1 VKILSIRGE
10 NLASLHGP
18 FAIDFEEEPLGRAG
32 LFAIT
37 GPTGAGKSTLLDAIC
52 LALYGTTPRLR
63 SIGGRGHA
71 VGGGAAEERLTSND
85 PASLL
90 RKGTAAGCAE
100 VVFVGRDGARY
111 RARWSVRR
119 ARDRVE
125 GRLQAPQVELWG
137 EETGEAIGR
146 TRTEVHQEIEARVG
160 LSYEQFCRSVLLA
173 QGEFS
178 RFLLANEK
186 ERAEL
191 LERVTGTEI
200 YRHISVAAHE
210 RLREAREAVAGVEA
224 ELRGVRILTE
234 EERAALE
241 ADRDRLAVEL
251 ERVRGALLQA
261 QRAEAWYETLG
272 GLRAEAAQA
281 TADLE
286 RVRLAWEEGA
296 GLRKRLAAVELVQPL
311 RQLIEGVLQAS
322 HAEATAEAQLAAA
335 TEAEKTAAGQGEEAK
350 AAMEE
355 AAAKHRKAAER
366 LEAAAPSIA
375 RARSLDQAL
384 ETARRDAQRTSA
396 AAREARERVAKQRE
410 ASRVLREAIAAQ
422 EQTLQEAEAWLEGNE
437 RLQPLAA
444 QWERWQALLLRVVKL
459 RRGKGAAEAQAAA
472 LAGQALQLRERLLAA
487 EGQVEGAKEK
497 LAAAEARAAELRD
510 RAAKSPRLELRERR
524 EALDRFERQVREL
537 EQLASNA
544 SRARQEAARSRGR
557 AATAATAIQKA
568 QQRQAE
574 GEGKR
579 ALLVEQLEGA
589 EAARRKAHEALG
601 HSEQRA
607 LLREGEACPLCGSC
621 AHPWAEK
628 NVAIATR
635 LQEREAQVDA
645 LRRQLLVAEKERAD
659 AEAQAAAAEQAQI
672 EAEREAAEW
681 DQALA
686 SSEASWQR
694 LRPALDRRLSEVRGQ
709 LVATGDEGAAGATI
723 PDRAAEEDAGERL
736 QGLLRSAAGAQRRS
750 REKEEAADRLEQ
762 EVGEARRQVE
772 ELRRSKEQLEGAV
785 RALEKELAGL
795 STEEKE
801 QRLRAETAR
810 EEERASFAQVAPLLE
825 GLGDDSEAFGGD
837 PEASLEA
844 LDAAVQGWRR
854 KDEGR
859 REAKER
865 LAVLQPRLDAAATL
879 LEEQQGL
886 AEAAARQAK
895 EAAEALEELTTQRS
909 ELLGGETADA
919 FEARLRADVRQAAVG
934 LEAAR
939 EALGLAAEAGARA
952 TALRESCEGAL
963 SMAKAS
969 HLQAREARD
978 RALAEAEVDLEE
990 AQARLAHPQ
999 EELARWRRELLE
1011 LDKAQETAKA
1021 LWEVREGA
1029 LRAHEEGSR
1038 PALDEA
1044 AARAAQQE
1052 LLAPC
1057 AQAEE
1062 AFHDARNA
1070 LRGDDEARL
1079 QSASILPRLEAKQ
1092 KEAQK
1097 WAALHELIG
1106 SASGDKFQLFAQSMT
1121 LEVLLAHANV
1131 HLEELAPRYR
1141 LERVP
1146 GEDLQLQVVD
1156 RDMGDEIR
1164 AANSLSGGETFLVS
1178 LALAL
1183 GLSGLSANTRVE
1195 SLFVDEGFGSL
1206 DPQTLDVALASLDAL
1221 QASGRKVGVISHV
1234 EGMAERIGV
1243 QIQVQPQG
1251 SGRSSVQVVRA

>member
-1 VKILSIRGE
+1 MKILSIRGE

-125 GRLQAPQVELWG
+125 GRLQAPQVELWD

-261 QRAEAWYETLG
+261 QRAVAWYETLG

-311 RQLIEGVLQAS
+311 RQVIEGVLQAS
-322 HAEATAEAQLAAA
+322 NAEATAEARLAAA
-335 TEAEKTAAGQGEEAK
+335 TEAEKTAAGEGEATNV
-350 AAMEE
+350 AMEE
-355 AAAKHRKAAER
+355 AAAKHRKAVEC

-375 RARSLDQAL
+375 RARTLDQAL
-384 ETARRDAQRTSA
+384 ETARRDAQRTA
-396 AAREARERVAKQRE
+396 AVAKDAGGRVAKQQE
-410 ASRVLREAIAAQ
+410 ASRLLREAIAAQ

-444 QWERWQALLLRVVKL
+444 QWERWQALLLRVVEL
-459 RRGKGAAEAQAAA
+459 RHGKGAAEARAAA
-472 LAGQALQLRERLLAA
+472 LAGQALQLGERLLAA

-497 LAAAEARAAELRD
+497 LAAAEARAAELGD

-537 EQLASNA
+537 EQVASNA
-544 SRARQEAARSRGR
+544 SRARQEAARLRGR
-557 AATAATAIQKA
+557 GASAATAVQKA

-601 HSEQRA
+601 HSQQRA

-659 AEAQAAAAEQAQI
+659 AEAQAAAAKQAHI

-694 LRPALDRRLSEVRGQ
+694 LRPALDRRLTEVRGQ
-709 LVATGDEGAAGATI
+709 LVAAGDEAAAGATI
-723 PDRAAEEDAGERL
+723 PEGAAEEDAGERL
-736 QGLLRSAAGAQRRS
+736 QGLLRSVAGAQRRS
-750 REKEEAADRLEQ
+750 REEEEAADRLEQ

-772 ELRRSKEQLEGAV
+772 ELRRGKEQLEGVV

-795 STEEKE
+795 SIEEKE
-801 QRLRAETAR
+801 QRLRAETAQG
-810 EEERASFAQVAPLLE
+810 EESASFAQVTPLLE
-825 GLGDDSEAFGGD
+825 GLGGSESFGRD

-854 KDEGR
+854 REEGR
-859 REAKER
+859 REAQAQ
-865 LAVLQPRLDAAATL
+865 LAVLQPRLDAGATL
-879 LEEQQGL
+879 LQEQQ
-886 AEAAARQAK
+886 ASAEEAALQEK
-895 EAAEALEELTTQRS
+895 EAAQALEELTTQRR
-909 ELLGGETADA
+909 ELLGDESADA
-919 FEARLRADVRQAAVG
+919 IEARLRADVQEAAVG

-939 EALGLAAEAGARA
+939 EALGLAVAAGARA

-963 SMAKAS
+963 SMAKTS

-978 RALAEAEVDLEE
+978 RALAEVGLGLEE
-990 AQARLAHPQ
+990 AQVQLAHSQ
-999 EELARWRRELLE
+999 EEVALWRRELLE
-1011 LDKAQETAKA
+1011 LDKARETAKA

-1044 AARAAQQE
+1044 AARVAQQE